1 MNYTLITGA
10 SGGIG
15 LEIARECAAHGH
27 SLILTARDGEKLAAL
42 RKELNAKYK
51 DIKVE
56 ILALDLTR
64 PKQVQALCEH
74 TEARSWVVE
83 NLVNNAGFANWGN
96 FLDID
101 WRGQEDLLRLNIMT
115 LTRLSYYYGNRM
127 SRRGHGRIL
136 NLSSVASFSAG
147 PYMSL
152 YYASK
157 GFILS
162 LSEAMAEELKGTGV
176 TVTALCPGP
185 TATGFE
191 EAAGMTRTKMF
202 SFVKSATARSVAK
215 RGYKAMMSGKV
226 MALHGPQARLMNVGA
241 RLAPRALARK
251 FAHRVNVGR

>member
-15 LEIARECAAHGH
+15 LEIARECAAQGH
-27 SLILTARDGEKLAAL
+27 SLILTARDRDKLAAL
-42 RKELNAKYK
+42 REELIGKYK
-51 DIKVE
+51 DIKVK

-64 PKQVQALCEH
+64 PEQVQALCDH
-74 TEARSWVVE
+74 TEARGWVVE
-83 NLVNNAGFANWGN
+83 NLVNNAGFANWGD

-101 WRGQEDLLRLNIMT
+101 WRRQSELLRLNIMT
-115 LTRLSYYYGNRM
+115 LTRLSYFYGKRM
-127 SRRGHGRIL
+127 RWRAHGHIL

-147 PYMSL
+147 PHMSL

-191 EAAGMTRTKMF
+191 EAAGMTRSKMF
-202 SFVKSATARSVAK
+202 SFVKPATAQSVAK
-215 RGYKAMMSGKV
+215 HGYKAMMSGKV
-226 MALHGPQARLMNVGA
+226 VELHGPQARLMNVGA

-251 FAHRVNVGR
+251 FAHRVNVGK